1 MTDQTFK
8 GPVDQVA
15 GGNINNYG
23 PLKDGHQVAGNDIHN
38 HTKIEE
44 YKPSGDNPLLY
55 ACKACGWPGVAVNA
69 DKCGKCGFNYALER
83 AEAAKRQQRDSQSL
97 VYWLGVAALVIYVGA
112 VALMHAVSL
121 SFFDAIAVSFVGALA
136 AWGGWIWL
144 STWCSMKLNR
154 FLRSRGE

>member
-1 MTDQTFK
+1 MTDQTFRK
-8 GPVDQVA
+8 PVGQVA

-23 PLKDGHQVAGNDIHN
+23 PLTESRQVAGNDIHN
-38 HTKIEE
+38 HTQIEE
-44 YKPSGDNPLLY
+44 YKPPGDSPLLY

-83 AEAAKRQQRDSQSL
+83 AEAAERQRRESQSL

-112 VALMHAVSL
+112 VVLMHAVSL
-121 SFFDAIAVSFVGALA
+121 GFLDALATSFVGVLA

-144 STWCSMKLNR
+144 SSWCSVKLDR
-154 FLRSRGE
+154 LKRKRGG

>member
-15 GGNINNYG
+15 GGNINNFG
-23 PLKDGHQVAGNDIHN
+23 PLTDGRQVAGNDIHN
-38 HTKIEE
+38 HTQVEE
-44 YKPSGDNPLLY
+44 YKPPGDSPLLY
-55 ACKACGWPGVAVNA
+55 ACKACDWPGVAVNA
-69 DKCGKCGFNYALER
+69 EKCGKCGYDYALER
-83 AEAAKRQQRDSQSL
+83 AEAAERQQRDSQSL

-121 SFFDAIAVSFVGALA
+121 GFFDALATSFVGVLA

-144 STWCSMKLNR
+144 SSWCSVKLDR
-154 FLRSRGE
+154 LKRKRGG

>member
-23 PLKDGHQVAGNDIHN
+23 PLKDGRQVAGNDIHN
-38 HTKIEE
+38 HTQIAE
-44 YKPSGDNPLLY
+44 YKPPGDSPLLY

-69 DKCGKCGFNYALER
+69 EKCGKCGFNYALER
-83 AEAAKRQQRDSQSL
+83 AEAAERQQRDSESL
-97 VYWLGVAALVIYVGA
+97 IYWLGVAALVIYVGA

-121 SFFDAIAVSFVGALA
+121 GFFDAIAVSFVGALA

-154 FLRSRGE
+154 FLRSRDE